1 MCLAKYFFR
10 LDDIAPNM
18 NWDNFNRVADIFN
31 HYNIKPLLAVIP
43 DIQDPELARY
53 SSASWDFWQAVKDL
67 KNKGWLIAQHGY
79 QHLYKTREGGLL
91 RIHNRSEFAG
101 LDFKTQRQ
109 MLESGKKILEE
120 KIGEI
125 NIFVAPAHSFD
136 KITIRALLAN
146 NIKILSDGIALWPFK
161 KYGIIWL
168 PQIMWRPRKFPLGF
182 LTFTL
187 HTNTMNSADFDN
199 LSNFI
204 SKNINHI
211 GNFSELAEWYGQSG
225 VLMRFFNFFI
235 SGILRF
241 IWRIAFELRK

>member
-1 MCLAKYFFR
+1 MSRYFFR

-18 NWDNFNRVADIFN
+18 NWDNFNLVVDIFN
-31 HYNIKPLLAVIP
+31 KYNIKPLLAVIP
-43 DIQDPELARY
+43 NIHDSELEAKY
-53 SSASWDFWQAVKDL
+53 SSVPKFWQAVKDL
-67 KNKGWLIAQHGY
+67 KDKGWLIAQHGY

-91 RIHNRSEFAG
+91 RIHNKSEFAG
-101 LDFKTQRQ
+101 LDFEIQRQ

-120 KIGEI
+120 KLGEI

-136 KITIRALLAN
+136 KNTIRALLTN

-168 PQIMWRPRKFPLGF
+168 PQITWRPRRFPLGF

-199 LSNFI
+199 LNKFI
-204 SKNINHI
+204 IKNQNHI
-211 GNFSELAEWYGQSG
+211 GNFSELAEWYEKSNIF
-225 VLMRFFNFFI
+225 MRFFNLLI
-235 SGILRF
+235 RGVLPF
-241 IWRIAFELRK
+241 IWRIALELRR